1 MAKAGGPMALYQGFG
16 VSVQG
21 IIVYRGAYFGLYDTA
36 KGALFKDEKNS
47 SIFFRWAIAQAV
59 TAAAGIVSYP
69 LDTIRR
75 RLMMQAGGKK
85 LYNGTMDCISK
96 IIQNE
101 GPKAFFKVRSRSCA
115 CFRVGVNVD
124 RASFVFTRTT
134 PTPTD
139 SPYANPQPNR
149 QGAWSNVLRGAGGA
163 LVLVFYDEIKKALGG
178 SGGSSSE

>member
-1 MAKAGGPMALYQGFG
+1 MLSINHQSIKLTPRTPNHQLNKQVAKAGGPMALYQGFG

-36 KGALFKDEKNS
+36 KGALFKDEKSS
-47 SIFFRWAIAQAV
+47 SILFRWAIAQAV

-101 GPKAFFKVRSRSCA
+101 GPKAFFK
-115 CFRVGVNVD
+115 
-124 RASFVFTRTT
+124 
-134 PTPTD
+134 
-139 SPYANPQPNR
+139 
-149 QGAWSNVLRGAGGA
+149 GAWSNVLRGAGGA
-163 LVLVFYDEIKKALGG
+163 LVLVFYDEIKKGK
-178 SGGSSSE
+178 